1 MDRKPAP
8 SRAYTLLGWLALLLF
23 VAIYGI
29 ELLPH
34 HGAPITVRW
43 MGRTFGRTGLIL
55 INIAMVL
62 AFLALLPF
70 RRSTKHIWKAQG
82 TFVAFVIALMTE
94 MFGWPLVV
102 FILAPLVDVPI
113 LARPYFQALGH
124 WPAMVGTAVSLLGLV
139 LVALGWAKIHR
150 AEGLVTTGIY
160 RYMRHPQYSG
170 ILLFTLGWILHY
182 PTLVTLLLWP
192 VLVVAYVWLARQEER
207 QALEDFGEAYGHYAK
222 VTKRFI
228 PYVA

>member
-1 MDRKPAP
+1 MNKQPAP
-8 SRAYTLLGWLALLLF
+8 SRIYTLLGWIALLLF

-43 MGRTFGRTGLIL
+43 IGQTFGRTGLIV
-55 INIAMVL
+55 INIVMVL
-62 AFLALLPF
+62 AFLVLLPY

-102 FILAPLVDVPI
+102 FLLSPLVDVPI
-113 LARPYFQALGH
+113 LARPYFQAFGD
-124 WPAMVGTAVSLLGLV
+124 WPPRVGTAVSIFGLL
-139 LVALGWAKIHR
+139 LVAMGWVKIHR

-160 RYMRHPQYSG
+160 RYMRHPQYTG
-170 ILLFTLGWILHY
+170 ILLFALGWILHY

-192 VLVVAYVWLARQEER
+192 VLVVAYVWLARQEEK
-207 QALEDFGEAYGHYAK
+207 QALEDFGEAYEQYARA
-222 VTKRFI
+222 TKRFI
-228 PYVA
+228 PYVV